1 MIPTPN
7 LIQGEMHVLSKK
19 RIPASHRYSKQF
31 YKPKF
36 IKHLERHLKN
46 KYPKLKIDVVED
58 EQSYLVYL
66 YRK

>member
-7 LIQGEMHVLSKK
+7 LIQGELHALDKK
-19 RIPASHRYSKQF
+19 RIPGSHRYSKQF
-31 YKPKF
+31 YPPKF
-36 IKHLERHLKN
+36 IKSLERRLIN

-58 EQSYLVYL
+58 DNSYLVYL

>member
-7 LIQGEMHVLSKK
+7 LIQGELHALSKK
-19 RIPASHRYSKQF
+19 RIPASRSYSKAF
-31 YKPKF
+31 YEPKF
-36 IKHLERHLKN
+36 IKSLERHLIN

-58 EQSYLVYL
+58 ENSYLVYL

>member
-7 LIQGEMHVLSKK
+7 LIKGELHAIDKK
-19 RIPASHRYSKQF
+19 RLPGSHRYSKQF
-31 YKPKF
+31 YPSKF

-46 KYPKLKIDVVED
+46 KYPKLKIGVVED
-58 EQSYLVYL
+58 EQSYVVYL